1 MKLIYKIL
9 FVILGIVAFYFI
21 ALSLISVYYRKE
33 IETRVVSEINKNLT
47 KPISIDRISI
57 SAFTNF
63 PYVSFRMDQMLVK
76 KSDTSRVPLMKLDKL
91 KILFSPYNIL
101 IGNFKVEE
109 VLIADGFLDAR
120 VDSMGNRDFDIFIKK
135 DSTQAKDKK
144 AISSFSFNKV
154 KFENIHVFYEN
165 KFKPKRV
172 ELTFKNTESKISLDS
187 KVLTGNLIGGMY
199 SDEITLRPGTLFKG
213 ADLDADFNFTFD
225 LTSKIF
231 AFKNSILASGK
242 NKFIGNG
249 NIDFKNRSFLTLNI
263 KTTQADIEEVFR
275 LIPSKWTDKIHQ
287 LNLRGNINADATI
300 KISLLPGNQ
309 PDFNID
315 FSTNNFSINHDKLKT
330 PIHGMSFQGNLTSS
344 PTAKMEDYSI
354 SFKNFNAVIDAS
366 DSLKAKNILVK
377 NFIDPTLI
385 TDLDLSLKSK
395 TLFDIVH
402 FKDYSTVDGKIHAQL
417 KYDGKLNYLFGKST
431 DVPAM
436 EGYIDLE
443 KMKLKLNKVHFAF
456 DKLDGRIDFRNDTV
470 RMNKLVIQSGKT
482 DMKITGTA
490 YHLFNSVFNDTTG
503 LDMKINFESTNFYF
517 SDFNSSGS
525 TGNKSTK
532 DKDQGNRKKVV
543 ENGSFILPYN
553 LKAVLK
559 GKVKN
564 FYARHYHGNDIELDI
579 KLSNK
584 KVDIVESMS
593 SFGGHMNFVSSF
605 TPVKNEIHC
614 KSNISMRKFHIDKV
628 FSAFNSFNQRML
640 TQDNIKGVI
649 SGDIYF
655 FFKMDNKLSID
666 SNSIFVNGTYNI
678 NKLQL
683 INVEPLMKLTKV
695 GFEEKDLSK
704 VTFENISSSIIVKD
718 HVIEIPRT
726 LYVSNILYFY
736 LDVTISPDGESNF
749 YVLLPVK
756 NMQKKPDTKNLTND
770 SKAGLSIPIR
780 ITGKAGKLKVL

>member
-1 MKLIYKIL
+1 M
-9 FVILGIVAFYFI
+9 ILGIVAVYFI
-21 ALSLISVYYRKE
+21 ALSVISNYYRKE

-63 PYVSFRMDQMLVK
+63 PYVSFRMDQMLVQ
-76 KSDTSRVPLMKLDKL
+76 KSDTSKVPLLKLDKL
-91 KILFSPYNIL
+91 QILFSPYNIL
-101 IGNFKVEE
+101 IKNFKVEE
-109 VLIADGFLDAR
+109 VLIADGILDAR
-120 VDSMGNRDFDIFIKK
+120 VDSVGNRDFDIFIKK
-135 DSTQAKDKK
+135 DSTKVKDKK

-154 KFENIHVFYEN
+154 KFENIHILYEN

-213 ADLDADFNFTFD
+213 ADLDANLNFSFD
-225 LTSKIF
+225 LTTKVF
-231 AFKNSILASGK
+231 GFTNCILASGK

-249 NIDFKNRSFLTLNI
+249 NIDFKNKSFLTLNI

-287 LNLRGNINADATI
+287 LNLKGNVDADATI

-315 FSTNNFSINHDKLKT
+315 FATKNFSINHDKLKT
-330 PIHGMSFQGNLTSS
+330 PVHGMAFQGNLNSTSS
-344 PTAKMEDYSI
+344 TKMEDCSI
-354 SFKNFNAVIDAS
+354 SFKNFSTVIDVN
-366 DSLKAKNILVK
+366 DSLKAKSILVK
-377 NFIDPTLI
+377 NFIDPTLV
-385 TDLDLSLKSK
+385 TDLDLTLKSK
-395 TLFDIVH
+395 TLFDIVQ
-402 FKDYSTVDGKIHAQL
+402 FKGYAAVDGRIHMQL
-417 KYDGKLNYLFGKST
+417 KYDGKLNYLFGKSSVT
-431 DVPAM
+431 PVM

-470 RMNKLVIQSGKT
+470 RMNKLAIQSGKT

-517 SDFNSSGS
+517 SDFNSPGS
-525 TGNKSTK
+525 TGNKSAK
-532 DKDQGNRKKVV
+532 DKDQSNHNKKVV
-543 ENGSFILPYN
+543 ENGNIILPYN

-564 FYARHYHGNDIELDI
+564 FYARQYHGNDIELDI

-584 KVDIVESMS
+584 KVDIVESMR

-614 KSNISMRKFHIDKV
+614 KSNISMRKFQIDKV
-628 FSAFNSFNQRML
+628 FSAFNSFNQKML

-655 FFKMDNKLSID
+655 FFKMDSKLSVD

-736 LDVTISPDGESNF
+736 LDVTITPDGESNF

-756 NMQKKPDTKNLTND
+756 NMKKKPDTKDLTND